1 MKVKFL
7 ILASLNLLISNLI
20 LQILLLMKLLPVI
33 FSTLIFI
40 LFNTVLGFILF
51 GKYLFN
57 KKDIFK
63 KTYIIKYL
71 LLLLFS
77 WLTLSFGIFLG
88 SRFYISANLTSI
100 FLIPPIALNSY
111 LIQKNWVFK

>member
-7 ILASLNLLISNLI
+7 LLASLNLLISNLI
-20 LQILLLMKLLPVI
+20 LQILLLIKLIPVI

-40 LFNTVLGFILF
+40 LINTVLGFILF
-51 GKYLFN
+51 GRYLFN

-63 KTYIIKYL
+63 KSYMTKYL
-71 LLLLFS
+71 LLLIFS

-88 SRFYISANLTSI
+88 SKLNFSANLTSI
-100 FLIPPIALNSY
+100 FLIPPIGFNSY
-111 LIQKNWVFK
+111 LIQKYWVFK